1 MEILLK
7 IKEVAIAKKAEL
19 TDADLD
25 EILAAVL
32 ARPAAS
38 PA

>member
-19 TDADLD
+19 SDADLD
-25 EILAAVL
+25 AIVASVL
-32 ARPAAS
+32 QPQAPS